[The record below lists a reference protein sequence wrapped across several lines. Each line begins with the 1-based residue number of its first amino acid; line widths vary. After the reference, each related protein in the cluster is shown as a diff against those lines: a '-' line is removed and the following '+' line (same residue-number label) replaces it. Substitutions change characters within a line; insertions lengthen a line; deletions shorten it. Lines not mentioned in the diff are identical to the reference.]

1 MTLPIVHADTYR
13 LHNPAFEIW
22 AGGRLT
28 PYFETP
34 QRAEIIL
41 EALRETQ
48 WAKIVTPEEGRA
60 ESLPLLVHAG
70 DYVWFIRNGFAAWL
84 STDPPR
90 PAGYPPTY
98 YPASFPPPR
107 ARRTWQG
114 EARLNAAAGY
124 GYYTFDLTAPLLE
137 GTYEAALGSARC
149 ALTAANRVLHG
160 DPTAYALCRP
170 PGHHAGRDYSGG
182 YCYFNNAAIAARI
195 LSVRGPVAVLDID
208 YHHGNGTQDIFWED
222 DRVLTIS
229 IHCDPRV
236 DYPYFAGFADE
247 IGGGAGAGC
256 NLNLPLPPRTNGER
270 YLKALDLALDRIRQ
284 FDPWALVIAVGFD
297 TYDGD
302 PISQFD
308 LITADYADIARRL
321 HALNRPAVIV
331 QEGGYDLEAL
341 GKNVVAFLEP
351 FSS

>member
-1 MTLPIVHADTYR
+1 MTFPVVHADTYK
-13 LHNPAFEIW
+13 LHGPAFEIW
-22 AGGRLT
+22 PGGRIT

-70 DYVWFIRNGFAAWL
+70 DYVWFIRNGFDEWL
-84 STDPPR
+84 STNPPL

-98 YPASFPPPR
+98 YPSSFPPPR
-107 ARRTWQG
+107 ARRKWKG
-114 EARLNAAAGY
+114 EARLNAAEGY
-124 GYYTFDLTAPLLE
+124 GYYTFDLTAPLMA

-149 ALTAANRVLHG
+149 AMTAANLVLDG
-160 DPTAYALCRP
+160 DPAAYALCRP

-182 YCYFNNAAIAARI
+182 YCYFNNTAIAARI
-195 LSVRGPVAVLDID
+195 LSARGPVAVLDID

-229 IHCDPRV
+229 IHCDPRA
-236 DYPYFAGFADE
+236 DYPYFVGFADE
-247 IGGGAGAGC
+247 IGGGAGTGY
-256 NLNLPLPPRTNGER
+256 NLNIPLPPRTNGAG
-270 YLKALDLALDRIRQ
+270 YLKALDLALDRIHL
-284 FDPWALVIAVGFD
+284 FDPWVLVIAAGFD
-297 TYDGD
+297 TCGGD
-302 PISQFD
+302 PIGKFD
-308 LITADYADIARRL
+308 LITADYAEIARRL
-321 HALNRPAVIV
+321 HALNRPTVIV
-331 QEGGYDLEAL
+331 QEGGYQLEAL
-341 GKNVVAFLEP
+341 GRNVRAFLEP